1 MTILFYISNI
11 LGGGAARVMT
21 NLANTLSQDAK
32 CRIILVTNFSVCKG
46 KSEYPLSDKVLRK
59 SIEQEENKSCG
70 FKKNYARIISL
81 RKIVK
86 EEKPDVV
93 VSFMAEN
100 CIRALMAT
108 AFLGVKNVISI
119 RNVPEIEV
127 GRGVK
132 GRILRAILSTVDGFV
147 FQTEEAKSWF
157 SKSVQNKSRVIP
169 NHVADK
175 FFEIERSENQEGM
188 AAVGRLT
195 KQKNYPMLLKA
206 FASVSEKF
214 SDKLYIY
221 GDGELKDELC
231 LLCKEL
237 DISERV
243 VFEGNVSD
251 IENRLSHHRAFI
263 MTSDYEGMPNALME
277 ALCAGCACISTDCPC
292 GGPKYLIE
300 DGINGLL
307 VPVGDVEKTAEA
319 IKRVMTEEELCRALS
334 ENARNRAEMFKSE
347 RVFGLWREYISHVA
361 NKK

>member
-21 NLANTLSQDAK
+21 NLANTLSQDENS
-32 CRIILVTNFSVCKG
+32 RIILVTNFSVCKG
-46 KSEYPLSDKVLRK
+46 KSEYPLSDKVIRK
-59 SIEQEENKSCG
+59 SIEEKESKSSSL
-70 FKKNYARIISL
+70 KKNYLRITSL

-100 CIRALMAT
+100 CIRAIAAT
-108 AFLGVKNVISI
+108 AFIKVKNIISI

-127 GRGVK
+127 GTGIK
-132 GRILRAILSTVDGFV
+132 GKLLRLILSTADGFV
-147 FQTEEAKSWF
+147 FQTVDAKAWF
-157 SKSVQNKSRVIP
+157 PKFVQNRSRVIP

-175 FFEIERSENQEGM
+175 FFEIERNENQEGIV
-188 AAVGRLT
+188 AVGRLT

-221 GDGELKDELC
+221 GDGELKDELY

-251 IENRLSHHRAFI
+251 IENRLSKHRVFV

-277 ALCAGCACISTDCPC
+277 ALCVGCACISTDCPC

-300 DGINGLL
+300 DGVNGLL

-319 IKRVMTEEELCRALS
+319 IKRVMTEDKICKALS
-334 ENARNRAEMFKSE
+334 QNARNRAEMFKSE
-347 RVFGLWREYISHVA
+347 RVFGLWREYISLVA
-361 NKK
+361 NKE